1 MTDDQKLPAL
11 RPLDVTPFRD
21 DGALFFQ
28 LRDPLGIASSP
39 LVISGAGYFVLAN
52 LDGQHEIADVQAA
65 FREHTGQELPV
76 AEIERVVEVLD
87 HHAMLDTPRFAA
99 AYAAAATAYREAPFR
114 DSRPGLPTGEE
125 LRQEIEQILAA
136 GSAEP
141 IGRVRGLVAPHLD
154 YPRGAPCYAA
164 AYATLAQTPP
174 ADRYV
179 ILGTNHF
186 GRSTSVVATTKDF
199 RTPLGDVPTDRDF
212 IALLEQRLGVELCEH
227 ELDHRME
234 HSIELQVNFLQ
245 VCQSDAPF
253 EIVPILCPDICGVAE
268 TDEGQGREPDVAA
281 FADALAA
288 AIEDDGRSTILIAG
302 ADLSHVGQSFG
313 DTDPANAEFL
323 SEVERHDRALLSAL
337 ENGEHAAAVANL
349 RASQNPTR
357 ICSVSPLYALRSAL
371 PRQVWRTL
379 HYHQATD
386 SQTDTNVTCAAAV
399 VY

>member
-1 MTDDQKLPAL
+1 M
-11 RPLDVTPFRD
+11 
-21 DGALFFQ
+21 
-28 LRDPLGIASSP
+28 
-39 LVISGAGYFVLAN
+39 
-52 LDGQHEIADVQAA
+52 
-65 FREHTGQELPV
+65 
-76 AEIERVVEVLD
+76 
-87 HHAMLDTPRFAA
+87 
-99 AYAAAATAYREAPFR
+99 
-114 DSRPGLPTGEE
+114 
-125 LRQEIEQILAA
+125 
-136 GSAEP
+136 
-141 IGRVRGLVAPHLD
+141 RGLVAPHLD
-154 YPRGAPCYAA
+154 YPRGTPCYAA
-164 AYATLAQTPP
+164 AYATLAQAPP

-186 GRSTSVVATTKDF
+186 GRSNSVVATTKDF
-199 RTPLGDVPTDRDF
+199 RTPLGDVPTDRGF
-212 IALLEQRLGVELCEH
+212 IAALEQRLGVGICEH

-268 TDEGQGREPDVAA
+268 TDEQRKPKPDVAT

-288 AIEDDGRSTILIAG
+288 AIADDGRSTILIAG

-357 ICSVSPLYALRSAL
+357 ICSVAPLYALRSAL

-386 SQTDTNVTCAAAV
+386 PQTDTNVTCAAAV